1 MTQFKLNPVDYNKPY
16 EEQTDC
22 KRHVI
27 GAYANLARHHMTVTI
42 NVIMDAIGMELFN
55 ENNIEDAFNK
65 SHRKKIGEL
74 DNIQKVNLQKRLY
87 RHFPFFKR
95 MKLEGERGDENK
107 KSVQLNTLLEVMSD
121 FTRCM
126 AMLRNFYTHYHPYN
140 APEEEEKQLE
150 LKKEM
155 GQRLQ
160 YLYENTCQMF
170 KSNESLDQESNEVL
184 SALRLPEKYEMVIK
198 PNDKDYKKTCNFYF
212 DPKTSEK
219 KKRGIK
225 YDPYTKEFKKQA
237 IRYVSNPNYQAYMK
251 DEKKGMSDTAIIFFL
266 CLFLEK
272 KDAFDLMDEVGFTK
286 QIKFKGEHADR
297 QMLYLKEIMCM
308 NRIRMTKT
316 RLDSEMSDTALAL
329 DMINELRK
337 CPKPL
342 YEVLD
347 KKARDEFK
355 DGTTVIWEHEQGQEA
370 VPVEETMGEE
380 DEHGDREENTPRS
393 TFVRW
398 EDRFPQ
404 MALKYIDMKAMFD
417 DIRFQLNLGKYRFA
431 FIKHE
436 KEHSVDGQERLRI
449 LQKEVHGFGRV
460 QEVEP
465 MTKDLWRELLEE
477 KRKEDGLM
485 RKEPDVAGQKPYVTD
500 QRPQYHIDEKSH
512 SIGLRWEGWD
522 NEEGRKQYDKDG
534 KPIVN
539 DKGAVQMRGHYGHL
553 EKMFIPR
560 LMTETSADGKTKNAS
575 EQQLQPQCMLNLFE
589 LPGLLFYQYLMSK
602 YKKSQFDAEKLIKQA
617 YNHLQSFFKEVAD
630 GSLKPVEGKD
640 NDDRKQKLEQVLEE
654 KYHLMP
660 SDIPDKLKNY
670 LLSKEIDYD
679 KKLEDSAFS
688 RLDEKKA
695 RVEKA
700 LSTFLEKKKRIGS
713 KDNKF
718 DKMRATIKTG
728 QLAQWL
734 IRDITEWLP
743 NNSVS
748 LKKLTGQKYVVLQ
761 SSLAMLGQRIDDSET
776 TPVGIA
782 DIKQFFREALVI
794 ADKVE
799 EHDSQCHHPF
809 LHEVIDECE
818 MNCSV
823 EAFYELYLNKEL
835 DYIKEI
841 KKVFKTNSS
850 DNYLL
855 IPFLHFERSRW
866 KEPTGD
872 SVRKLAES
880 YLKRPLQLPNGMF
893 TTPIF
898 NLLMEVENPQ
908 LREALENSRKSF
920 RTGEKED
927 RLSNNVSYLIRLY
940 WEFVEQDH
948 SQPFYNTTPTEG
960 RPSPYRHMYRVF
972 KTLYGE
978 KIPHTNRTIF
988 PAYTIEEIRVLRKKA
1003 LDDINVYVEHEIQ
1016 EWEDKQQFKFEQKF
1030 KKKFKKE
1037 NDKRYQKHEK
1047 RLNVDK
1053 EVEKAVQLEMDTIRK
1068 ESTHK
1073 RKESTH
1079 KLEKQLK
1086 KVYDNE
1092 RDIRRYRTQDILLL
1106 IMAREILKAKSNDK
1120 DFTEG
1125 FCLKNVMTES
1135 LLDKRVDFSWDVL
1148 IRDKG
1153 KGFARKSIEQK
1164 NMKMKNYGQ
1173 FYKFASDHQ
1182 RLESLLSRLPQSVF
1196 QRAEIENEFSYYDT
1210 NRSEVFRQV
1219 YIIESEAYKLRPE
1232 LQDDSNAKE
1241 VGFFYT
1247 DGKTG
1252 KPRPIRNSFLK
1263 LLEILAAGEDGVLDD
1278 SEKKSMQETRN
1289 AFSHNTY
1296 DVDLPVVFEGRESH
1310 MKIPEIAEGIKDKIE
1325 KQTDELKRE
1334 KRKAFH

>member
-16 EEQTDC
+16 EKQTDC

-27 GAYANLARHHMTVTI
+27 GAYANLARYHMAVTI

-95 MKLEGERGDENK
+95 MKLEGERKDEKKDKMEVDDK

-140 APEEEEKQLE
+140 APEEEKKQLE

-198 PNDKDYKKTCNFYF
+198 PDDKDYKKTYDFYYN
-212 DPKTSEK
+212 PKISK
-219 KKRGIK
+219 QKKRGIIL
-225 YDPYTKEFKKQA
+225 DPKTKEFTKQA

-251 DEKKGMSDTAIIFFL
+251 DEEKGMSDTAIVFFL

-355 DGTTVIWEHEQGQEA
+355 DDTTVIWESEQGQEA

-380 DEHGDREENTPRS
+380 DEHGDRVENTPRS

-404 MALKYIDMKAMFD
+404 MALKYIDMRAMFD

-431 FIKHE
+431 FVKHE

-465 MTKDLWRELLEE
+465 MMKDLWRELLEE
-477 KRKEDGLM
+477 KRMEDGLM

-512 SIGLRWEGWD
+512 SIGLRWDGWD

-534 KPIVN
+534 KPIVD
-539 DKGAVQMRGHYGHL
+539 DKGAVQLREHYGHL
-553 EKMFIPR
+553 KKLFIPR

-602 YKKSQFDAEKLIKQA
+602 NKKNQFDAEKLIKQA
-617 YNHLQSFFKEVAD
+617 YNHLQSFFKDVAD

-640 NDDRKQKLEQVLEE
+640 NNDRKQKLEQVLEE
-654 KYHLMP
+654 KYHLML

-670 LLSKEIDYD
+670 LLAKKIDYY

-748 LKKLTGQKYVVLQ
+748 LRKLTGQKYVVLQ
-761 SSLAMLGQRIDDSET
+761 SSLAMLGQRIEDSET
-776 TPVGIA
+776 SPVGIA

-794 ADKVE
+794 ADRVE

-809 LHEVIDECE
+809 LLGVIDECE
-818 MNCSV
+818 PTCSV
-823 EAFYELYLNKEL
+823 EAFYELYLKKEL
-835 DYIKEI
+835 DHIEEI
-841 KKVFKTNSS
+841 NEVLETGDSL
-850 DNYLL
+850 DDYLL
-855 IPFLHFERSRW
+855 VPFLHYERRRW
-866 KEPTGD
+866 IEPTED

-898 NLLMEVENPQ
+898 NLLMEIENPQ
-908 LREALENSRKSF
+908 LSEALENSRKSI

-948 SQPFYNTTPTEG
+948 SQPFYDTTPTEG

-972 KTLYGE
+972 KTLYGK

-988 PAYTIEEIRVLRKKA
+988 PAYTIEEIRVLRKTA
-1003 LDDINVYVEHEIQ
+1003 PDDIKNHV
-1016 EWEDKQQFKFEQKF
+1016 KQLKGQP
-1030 KKKFKKE
+1030 KKE
-1037 NDKRYQKHEK
+1037 I
-1047 RLNVDK
+1047 
-1053 EVEKAVQLEMDTIRK
+1053 A
-1068 ESTHK
+1068 
-1073 RKESTH
+1073 H

-1135 LLDKRVDFSWDVL
+1135 LLDKRVDFTWDVL

-1153 KGFARKSIEQK
+1153 KGFAIKSIEQK

-1219 YIIESEAYKLRPE
+1219 YIIESEVYKLRPE

-1241 VGFFYT
+1241 DWFFYIE
-1247 DGKTG
+1247 GKTG
-1252 KPRPIRNSFLK
+1252 KKRPIRNSFLK
-1263 LLEILAAGEDGVLDD
+1263 LLEILAAGEDGILDD